1 MLNKNNLI
9 AITNAE
15 IVENLPNNIVF
26 STWELNIISEKVIE
40 KIIKEIQ
47 KNTFDVFV
55 RGK

>member
-1 MLNKNNLI
+1 VLNKNNLI